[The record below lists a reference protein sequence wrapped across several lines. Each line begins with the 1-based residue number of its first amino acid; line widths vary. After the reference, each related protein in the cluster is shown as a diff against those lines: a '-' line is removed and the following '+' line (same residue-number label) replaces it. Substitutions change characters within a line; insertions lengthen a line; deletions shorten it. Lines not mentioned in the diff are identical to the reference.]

1 MTGRGAVR
9 RRAHG
14 RALLWLVLANV
25 ALMLADATGY
35 LSAAGPAGALG
46 WAFVAVA
53 MVAQIA
59 TANLLVVLPLLV
71 VSQLGR
77 GYVLA
82 GLLAPLVLTCLQL
95 LVYIDRK
102 IFALFRFHLNGLVV
116 NTLTTPGGWD
126 SMHVRQAELALWI
139 ALALALLAVEYA
151 AYAGLV
157 RRFLSAEPVR
167 SSRRGW
173 LVLVA
178 AVAALGVA
186 ERVTYALSDIADA
199 EDVTRSARLVPLY
212 QPFTVRHLL
221 RRYTRIRLDDR
232 PAVAHVS
239 GTRALRYPRAPL
251 RFAAPARRPNIV
263 WIVLDSWRADT
274 FTPENTPEMWRLGLR
289 SQVFLHHVSGGN
301 STRNG
306 IFTMFYGLHG
316 SYWQSVLAERSGP
329 VLFARLKELGYRL
342 RILSSS
348 SLTFPEFRRTVFVDL
363 APDIRDAFSG
373 ASADVKD
380 RQLVE
385 ALDAFSAEAGPDQPF
400 FAFLF
405 LDSPHAPYHF
415 TPEFTPFR
423 PFAKT
428 VSYRAVDDRQGRA
441 LICNRYRDAVFYADH
456 LVGEAVKRLEQHG
469 LLERTIVLVT
479 GDHGEECYEHGYW
492 GHNGAFTPEQI
503 RVPLVLYVP
512 WLAPARHA
520 RLTGH
525 QDLPA
530 TFLEMLGVE
539 NPPADYGS
547 GRSLLRDE
555 ADPYEVSCGWDE
567 CALVDASGELVFGT
581 QAYKAAGIDV
591 LDPDYRAVADR
602 KEALAARAQEI
613 VALMSEMSAF
623 LR

>member
-1 MTGRGAVR
+1 MRADRPGGDRDLRYRRARPRRHPGARPGLPSDACLRARAREAFDAPPGPPRWRDRVPQSSGRGAVR

-95 LVYIDRK
+95 L
-102 IFALFRFHLNGLVV
+102 G
-116 NTLTTPGGWD
+116 
-126 SMHVRQAELALWI
+126 
-139 ALALALLAVEYA
+139 
-151 AYAGLV
+151 
-157 RRFLSAEPVR
+157 
-167 SSRRGW
+167 
-173 LVLVA
+173 
-178 AVAALGVA
+178 
-186 ERVTYALSDIADA
+186 DIADA

-348 SLTFPEFRRTVFVDL
+348 SLTFPAFRRTVFVDL

-423 PFAKT
+423 PFAPT
-428 VSYRAVDDRQGRA
+428 VSYAAADDRQA
-441 LICNRYRDAVFYADH
+441 LPLICNRHRDAVFYADH
-456 LVGEAVKRLEQHG
+456 LVGEAVERLEQHG

-512 WLAPARHA
+512 WLAPARHE

>member
-1 MTGRGAVR
+1 MPPSPGSRSVRCNSSRSSRARARSSNDGTRSRATPSPRSGAPLAR
-9 RRAHG
+9 PRQRRAHAGGRDRVSLGGRPGG
-14 RALLWLVLANV
+14 RARLGLRCGRHGRADRDREPARRPAAARRLAARARLRARWPPGAARPHV
-25 ALMLADATGY
+25 PPAPRLHRPEDLRALPLPPERPGREHAHHAGRLGLDAR
-35 LSAAGPAGALG
+35 AAGRAGALDRPRAG
-46 WAFVAVA
+46 A
-53 MVAQIA
+53 
-59 TANLLVVLPLLV
+59 P
-71 VSQLGR
+71 R
-77 GYVLA
+77 G
-82 GLLAPLVLTCLQL
+82 G
-95 LVYIDRK
+95 
-102 IFALFRFHLNGLVV
+102 
-116 NTLTTPGGWD
+116 
-126 SMHVRQAELALWI
+126 
-139 ALALALLAVEYA
+139 
-151 AYAGLV
+151 V
-157 RRFLSAEPVR
+157 RR
-167 SSRRGW
+167 
-173 LVLVA
+173 
-178 AVAALGVA
+178 
-186 ERVTYALSDIADA
+186 
-199 EDVTRSARLVPLY
+199 
-212 QPFTVRHLL
+212 L
-221 RRYTRIRLDDR
+221 RR
-232 PAVAHVS
+232 A
-239 GTRALRYPRAPL
+239 RASFPVGGAG
-251 RFAAPARRPNIV
+251 AAPARRPNIV

-602 KEALAARAQEI
+602 KEALAARASGR
-613 VALMSEMSAF
+613 SEPGIPAAPT
-623 LR
+623 RRDPAA